1 MYTLEQAIDFGKA
14 SAAMALDQWREYGN
28 VQDAVDSYRDN
39 VRDTLNDER
48 SSQHEWAA
56 WEAFDAY
63 VAEHRAAYEATAA
76 RELAAAE
83 QAAEDAAA
91 EEDVAYAEFEA
102 WCEAGGYASGLARPG
117 FRVVKASDCAQGD
130 SDMIEINY

>member
-1 MYTLEQAIDFGKA
+1 MYTLEQAIEFGRA
-14 SAAMALDQWREYGN
+14 SASMALDQWREHGN

-48 SSQHEWAA
+48 SSQHEGAA
-56 WEAFDAY
+56 WEAFDLY

-76 RELAAAE
+76 RELAEAE
-83 QAAEDAAA
+83 QAADDAAA
-91 EEDVAYAEFEA
+91 EEDAAYGEYEA

-117 FRVVKASDCAQGD
+117 FRTVRASDCIQGEGD
-130 SDMIEINY
+130 SIEIDY